1 MEIEGLITDLAFL
14 LLLGAVVTI
23 IFKWIRQPVV
33 LGYIVAGFLASPH
46 FEYLPSVTTES
57 NIEFWAQ
64 IGIVV
69 LLFSLGLEFSFKKL
83 LNVGGSAAVTSL
95 IIVAGMMCCGFAIG
109 TLLGFSRINSL
120 FLGGMMSMSSTTIIR
135 LNRLCRTYSRGFV
148 CSVDDG
154 YTFVNCDKRQCRRG
168 GAAVLYS
175 KTCVFPH
182 HLVPCRCIPY
192 TIHPECMP
200 QVHKCRI
207 AAGDFYGPL
216 PWYGSVFCRMWIFI
230 GARGICDGVD
240 SGWN

>member
-83 LNVGGSAAVTSL
+83 LNVGGSLSL
-95 IIVAGMMCCGFAIG
+95 IHI
-109 TLLGFSRINSL
+109 
-120 FLGGMMSMSSTTIIR
+120 
-135 LNRLCRTYSRGFV
+135 
-148 CSVDDG
+148 
-154 YTFVNCDKRQCRRG
+154 
-168 GAAVLYS
+168 
-175 KTCVFPH
+175 
-182 HLVPCRCIPY
+182 
-192 TIHPECMP
+192 
-200 QVHKCRI
+200 
-207 AAGDFYGPL
+207 
-216 PWYGSVFCRMWIFI
+216 
-230 GARGICDGVD
+230 
-240 SGWN
+240 